1 MSRLDRW
8 SRRKLGE
15 DTADNEEVAA
25 PPAEAE
31 MPGPSPDDIETPGA
45 EDTAPPD
52 PEPGSL
58 DHTLPDPDTLPA
70 GSDIKAFMAPGV
82 SAGLRKRAL
91 RRLFAADR
99 YGIRDGLNDYD
110 YDYRQRLK
118 PLASEV
124 AQRLRKW
131 AERIDET
138 ETTETEPETAKA
150 KIETTDVESETEAN
164 DQEATAASSVSDDE
178 GHADDAVEP
187 ASKAIA
193 EAESRI
199 TSRD

>member
-1 MSRLDRW
+1 MSRLSRW

-15 DTADNEEVAA
+15 DSADNEEVAA
-25 PPAEAE
+25 PPVDAE
-31 MPGPSPDDIETPGA
+31 MPDPGPDDIETPSA

-91 RRLFAADR
+91 RRLFAAER

-110 YDYRQRLK
+110 HDYRQCLK
-118 PLASEV
+118 PLTSEV

-131 AERIDET
+131 ADRFDET
-138 ETTETEPETAKA
+138 ETTETEPETV
-150 KIETTDVESETEAN
+150 ETKPGMEAN
-164 DQEATAASSVSDDE
+164 DREATTASLDSDDE
-178 GHADDAVEP
+178 DHAGDAIEP

-193 EAESRI
+193 DAKSRI

>member
-1 MSRLDRW
+1 MSRLNRW

-15 DTADNEEVAA
+15 DTADNEEIAA
-25 PPAEAE
+25 PPVEVETPA
-31 MPGPSPDDIETPGA
+31 PGPDDIETPSA

-58 DHTLPDPDTLPA
+58 DHTLPDPDTLPP
-70 GSDIKAFMAPGV
+70 GSDIKAFMVPGV

-131 AERIDET
+131 AERIDEA
-138 ETTETEPETAKA
+138 ETTETKPETAKA
-150 KIETTDVESETEAN
+150 KIETTDVEPEPEEN
-164 DQEATAASSVSDDE
+164 DQEATAASSDSADE
-178 GHADDAVEP
+178 GHADAAIEP
-187 ASKAIA
+187 ASEAIA
-193 EAESRI
+193 DAESRV